1 MEVPNMKDILA
12 AIGAWRLCNMMLDEN
27 ARLPAS
33 ARVFRVVMWA
43 GASACVAAVAMLVI
57 GYVLHCYAEWFPSG
71 LPF

>member
-1 MEVPNMKDILA
+1 MKDILA
-12 AIGAWRLCNMMLDEN
+12 AI
-27 ARLPAS
+27 
-33 ARVFRVVMWA
+33 